1 MVGMDPG
8 ASEIQECN
16 VSFNVKAKSSFC
28 SLDLFNGSTFSIKY
42 TLKHKVYNN
51 TLRGFD
57 ASYTPDPS
65 CELSKGWV

>member
-57 ASYTPDPS
+57 ASYTPV
-65 CELSKGWV
+65 LVAN